1 MLQSYRG
8 RVNYLLLFTERTRKT
23 SKWLLSLLLSLGE
36 ISIKNS
42 KTMILKERRSE
53 IYLFFVTFS

>member
-42 KTMILKERRSE
+42 KTMSLKDRRSE